1 MTKSIYQGWV
11 RCAIFKEQTKIQD
24 NTRTRPAHGAHAAE
38 GQRRRTGGQAAPT
51 TLLGQKTTTT
61 PYGKDGDANGYP
73 MKVCE
78 MLQAHEG
85 AYYLERVALWD
96 TAHIIKAKK
105 AIKKAFQY
113 QAEGKGYCLVEVL
126 GTCPTNWGVSP
137 LEAFD
142 WQKENMLPVYPLGVF
157 KDKGGEE

>member
-1 MTKSIYQGWV
+1 M
-11 RCAIFKEQTKIQD
+11 
-24 NTRTRPAHGAHAAE
+24 
-38 GQRRRTGGQAAPT
+38 TGGQAAPT
-51 TLLGQKTTTT
+51 TLLGQKTTPT

-142 WQKENMLPVYPLGVF
+142 WQKDNMLPVYPLGVF